1 MASWGIVENA
11 NARYIVVY
19 SIFHNETTE
28 DIQRW
33 IKESD
38 AVILEQGTRTSE
50 PIGNTV
56 DDMRARLKSINP
68 LFKELERTKP
78 LPVFT
83 TDVSPKMSQNRL
95 EDLLRIILSTG
106 LAIDLGININ
116 ELTKKPVTRREFITR
131 GIRMGF
137 DSFVLFKLWPLL
149 QTLSIEMPGKRSKL
163 QEFMRKDIA
172 TSQEFLISM
181 RSADIRDAIN
191 SIKFDAIARDLIQE
205 TGKRPTI
212 LIYDFRPNHA
222 MLQDFLRSP
231 GKAVLYLRDKN
242 MDLHVVTEEIPRV
255 LRFDFNGKTW
265 NLTQK
270 TLELPRLDR
279 PIKLPKAK
287 PRKEPEFSRRDFFKR
302 IVRR

>member
-1 MASWGIVENA
+1 MASWDIVENS

-56 DDMRARLKSINP
+56 NDMRARLKSINP

-106 LAIDLGININ
+106 LAVDLGINIK

-137 DSFVLFKLWPLL
+137 DSFILFKLWPLL

-163 QEFMRKDIA
+163 QEFMRQDIA

-181 RSADIRDAIN
+181 RSADVRDAIN
-191 SIKFDAIARDLIQE
+191 AIKFDAIARELIHE
-205 TGKRPTI
+205 TGKKPTI
-212 LIYDFRPNHA
+212 LVYDFRPNHA
-222 MLQDFLRSP
+222 MLPEFLRRP
-231 GKAVLYLRDKN
+231 GSAMAYLSQRHLN
-242 MDLHVVTEEIPRV
+242 FNVMTEEIPRL
-255 LRFDFNGKTW
+255 LRFDFNGRTW
-265 NLTQK
+265 DLTQK
-270 TLELPRLDR
+270 TLELPKLGK
-279 PIKLPKAK
+279 PIELPKAK
-287 PRKEPEFSRRDFFKR
+287 PKKEPEFSRRDFFKR